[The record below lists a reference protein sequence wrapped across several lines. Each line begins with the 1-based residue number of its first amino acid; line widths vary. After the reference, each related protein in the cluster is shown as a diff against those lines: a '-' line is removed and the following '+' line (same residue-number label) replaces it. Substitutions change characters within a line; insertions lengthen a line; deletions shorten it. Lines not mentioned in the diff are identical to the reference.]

1 MPISSDHVSLGCNCS
16 GIGAIVH
23 PSNIYIHDIAWQLG
37 SDENRPND
45 YNCDHV
51 AGGIKY
57 ELNCYR
63 PVLIAGAAT
72 SVTTFVIAILLSLI
86 LIGTLA
92 NMLVKSRKTIR
103 KLHNKVNELQNIQ
116 LIPVNNQPV

>member
-16 GIGAIVH
+16 GIGSTYH

-37 SDENRPND
+37 SDENRPNE

-63 PVLIAGAAT
+63 PLHIAGAA
-72 SVTTFVIAILLSLI
+72 SSATTFVVAILLSLI
-86 LIGTLA
+86 VIGTLA

-103 KLHNKVNELQNIQ
+103 KLHEKIKELQGIE